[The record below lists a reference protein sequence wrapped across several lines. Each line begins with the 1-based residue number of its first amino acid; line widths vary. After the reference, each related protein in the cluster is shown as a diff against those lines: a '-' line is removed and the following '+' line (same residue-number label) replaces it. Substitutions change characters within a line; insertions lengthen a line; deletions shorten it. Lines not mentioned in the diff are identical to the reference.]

1 MAAIKKTGT
10 KTAANTAAATAT
22 AAEKKTPV
30 KAATTAKPAAKTTTA
45 AKSTAAKAA
54 EKKAAPAKAAEK
66 KAAPAKAAEKKAAP
80 AKAAEK
86 KSAPA
91 KAAEKKAAPA
101 KTVEKKAAKA
111 PAKKAA
117 PKKTV
122 VTIETICNKLQK
134 KLPKT
139 VSFKEKIAVDIEVWG
154 FEDGSNAKMYIEA
167 NDGKIT
173 VSPHSYDDKEFR
185 VSVSFA
191 NAVAFVDGK
200 MTLKELLASPEF
212 YAEGKIIPAVK
223 LAAIF

>member
-10 KTAANTAAATAT
+10 KTAAATAPVT
-22 AAEKKTPV
+22 EKKTTV
-30 KAATTAKPAAKTTTA
+30 KAAAKPVTKAPAKSATAKSTTAAKTT
-45 AKSTAAKAA
+45 
-54 EKKAAPAKAAEK
+54 EKKAAPAKT
-66 KAAPAKAAEKKAAP
+66 
-80 AKAAEK
+80 
-86 KSAPA
+86 
-91 KAAEKKAAPA
+91 AEKKAAPA
-101 KTVEKKAAKA
+101 KTAEKKAAPAKTAEKKAAAKA

-122 VTIETICNKLQK
+122 VTIDTICNKLKK

-191 NAVAFVDGK
+191 NAMAFVDGK

-212 YAEGKIIPAVK
+212 YAEGKIVPAVK

>member
-10 KTAANTAAATAT
+10 KTAAATAPVT
-22 AAEKKTPV
+22 EKKTTV
-30 KAATTAKPAAKTTTA
+30 KAAAKPVAKAPAKSATAKSTAAAKTTTEKKA
-45 AKSTAAKAA
+45 TAAKAA
-54 EKKAAPAKAAEK
+54 EKKAAPAKT
-66 KAAPAKAAEKKAAP
+66 
-80 AKAAEK
+80 
-86 KSAPA
+86 
-91 KAAEKKAAPA
+91 AEKKAAPA
-101 KTVEKKAAKA
+101 KTAEKKAAKA

-185 VSVSFA
+185 VSISFA

-212 YAEGKIIPAVK
+212 YAEGKIVPAVK

>member
-45 AKSTAAKAA
+45 KKPTAKAA

-66 KAAPAKAAEKKAAP
+66 KAAPAKTTEKKAAP
-80 AKAAEK
+80 AKT
-86 KSAPA
+86 
-91 KAAEKKAAPA
+91 AEKKAAPA
-101 KTVEKKAAKA
+101 KTAEKKAAKA

-212 YAEGKIIPAVK
+212 YAEGKIVPAVK

>member
-10 KTAANTAAATAT
+10 KTAAATAPVT
-22 AAEKKTPV
+22 EKKTTV
-30 KAATTAKPAAKTTTA
+30 KAAAKPVAKAPAKSATAKSTAAAKTTTEKKA
-45 AKSTAAKAA
+45 TAAKTT
-54 EKKAAPAKAAEK
+54 EKKAAPAKT
-66 KAAPAKAAEKKAAP
+66 
-80 AKAAEK
+80 
-86 KSAPA
+86 
-91 KAAEKKAAPA
+91 AEKKAAPA
-101 KTVEKKAAKA
+101 KTAEKKAAKA

-212 YAEGKIIPAVK
+212 YAEGKIVPAVK

>member
-10 KTAANTAAATAT
+10 KTAAATAPVT
-22 AAEKKTPV
+22 EKKTTV
-30 KAATTAKPAAKTTTA
+30 KATAKPVTKAPAKSATAKSTTAAKTT
-45 AKSTAAKAA
+45 
-54 EKKAAPAKAAEK
+54 
-66 KAAPAKAAEKKAAP
+66 
-80 AKAAEK
+80 
-86 KSAPA
+86 
-91 KAAEKKAAPA
+91 EKKAAPA
-101 KTVEKKAAKA
+101 KTAEKKASPAKTAEKKAAAKA

-122 VTIETICNKLQK
+122 VTIDTICNKLKK

-191 NAVAFVDGK
+191 NAMAFVDGK

-212 YAEGKIIPAVK
+212 YAEGKIVPAVK

>member
-10 KTAANTAAATAT
+10 KPAAATEPVT
-22 AAEKKTPV
+22 EKKTTV
-30 KAATTAKPAAKTTTA
+30 KAAAKPVAKAPAKSST
-45 AKSTAAKAA
+45 AKSTAAAKTT
-54 EKKAAPAKAAEK
+54 EKKAAPAKT
-66 KAAPAKAAEKKAAP
+66 
-80 AKAAEK
+80 
-86 KSAPA
+86 
-91 KAAEKKAAPA
+91 AEKKAAPA
-101 KTVEKKAAKA
+101 KTAE
-111 PAKKAA
+111 KKAA
-117 PKKTV
+117 PKKAA
-122 VTIETICNKLQK
+122 VTIDTICNKLQK

-200 MTLKELLASPEF
+200 MTLKELLASPDF
-212 YAEGKIIPAVK
+212 YAEGKIVPAVK